1 MQWYYAVRKE
11 QVGPVTDEE
20 FQALVNEGKITSKTL
35 VWNPN
40 MANWDEYGRVMAGA
54 AGVAAAAGAIG
65 APGKSFCS
73 ECGRAFSQDEMIQ
86 YGNSWVCAGCKPI
99 FVQKLKEGMTVSGA
113 MEYAGFWIRFG
124 AKFIDGLILLAINM
138 FINIP
143 AHLLMAGFSSEQS
156 PADIAIFFIIQM
168 TLVVLQ
174 TSIGVAYATW
184 FVGKFAATPGKMACG
199 IKVVTSEGGK
209 VSYWR
214 AFGRSFAEMLSYM
227 ILLIGYI
234 MAAFDEQKRTLHD
247 RICDT
252 RVIRK

>member
-11 QVGPVTDEE
+11 QAGPVTEEE

-40 MANWDEYGRVMAGA
+40 MANWGEYGRVIAGA
-54 AGVAAAAGAIG
+54 AAAAGAIG
-65 APGKSFCS
+65 SPGKSFCS
-73 ECGRAFSQDEMIQ
+73 ECGRAFSRDEMIR

-124 AKFIDGLILLAINM
+124 AKVIDGLILLAINM

-156 PADIAIFFIIQM
+156 GADIAIFFIIQM
-168 TLVVLQ
+168 
-174 TSIGVAYATW
+174 S
-184 FVGKFAATPGKMACG
+184 FKF
-199 IKVVTSEGGK
+199 
-209 VSYWR
+209 
-214 AFGRSFAEMLSYM
+214 L
-227 ILLIGYI
+227 
-234 MAAFDEQKRTLHD
+234 
-247 RICDT
+247 
-252 RVIRK
+252 